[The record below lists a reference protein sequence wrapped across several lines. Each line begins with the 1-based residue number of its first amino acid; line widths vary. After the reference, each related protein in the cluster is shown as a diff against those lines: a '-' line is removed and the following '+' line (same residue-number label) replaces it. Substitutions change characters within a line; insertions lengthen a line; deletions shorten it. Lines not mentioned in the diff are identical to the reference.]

1 MQAVVSARP
10 AATATLAGR
19 AAGAVARPAPLARG
33 RAQQPQNESLW
44 QVGPRACALSAA
56 LLVSARAAS
65 RASKASR
72 QGARQR
78 TQKLARNAVEE
89 EIVFAEPQKRPK
101 VRFAPSPTGVLH
113 VGGARTALFNWLYA
127 KSVGG
132 DMVLRIED
140 TDMARSTSESE
151 AAILEGLKWCGIT
164 WDEGP
169 DCGGPAG
176 LYRCSERIDA
186 GIYED
191 KLQQLIEKGN
201 AYKCFLTSEELDD
214 MRAEAERNE
223 QAFVVQSIWASA
235 TPEQIQAKLD
245 EGAPYVYRF
254 RVPQDEEIVINDLVL
269 GEVEWSSDD
278 LGGDFVIQRS
288 SGVPMYNFGV
298 VVDDGMM
305 GITHVFRAQEHLM
318 NTPRQVLIYRA
329 LGMTPPEFGHM
340 PLILAPDRSKLS
352 KRHGAVSVG
361 DYQKQGYLASGMIN
375 YLSQLGW
382 NDGTNKE
389 IYNLDE
395 LTASFTMNRMSKTA
409 AIFDKDKFK
418 WVNGHHVRLLDDE
431 QAQDQI
437 GAILVEQGLV
447 KDKAGEFSKQASVL
461 LRDRIS
467 TLAEAGDEL
476 KSMMGFDLQAML
488 ANDDFRRWIDDGSV
502 QETAKLIAEA
512 YDAGDLDAIGED
524 PDVFKKLAK
533 KISEARGGVK
543 KKALLAPLRLCLTGV
558 DSGPDM
564 AKFFGMLK
572 LADDSVLIEHPM
584 LSERV
589 QQLKAMKVQIKV

>member
-1 MQAVVSARP
+1 
-10 AATATLAGR
+10 
-19 AAGAVARPAPLARG
+19 
-33 RAQQPQNESLW
+33 
-44 QVGPRACALSAA
+44 
-56 LLVSARAAS
+56 
-65 RASKASR
+65 
-72 QGARQR
+72 
-78 TQKLARNAVEE
+78 
-89 EIVFAEPQKRPK
+89 
-101 VRFAPSPTGVLH
+101 
-113 VGGARTALFNWLYA
+113 
-127 KSVGG
+127 
-132 DMVLRIED
+132 
-140 TDMARSTSESE
+140 
-151 AAILEGLKWCGIT
+151 
-164 WDEGP
+164 
-169 DCGGPAG
+169 
-176 LYRCSERIDA
+176 
-186 GIYED
+186 
-191 KLQQLIEKGN
+191 
-201 AYKCFLTSEELDD
+201 
-214 MRAEAERNE
+214 
-223 QAFVVQSIWASA
+223 
-235 TPEQIQAKLD
+235 
-245 EGAPYVYRF
+245 
-254 RVPQDEEIVINDLVL
+254 
-269 GEVEWSSDD
+269 
-278 LGGDFVIQRS
+278 
-288 SGVPMYNFGV
+288 MYNFGV

-395 LTASFTMNRMSKTA
+395 LTASFKMDRMSKTA

-418 WVNGHHVRLLDDE
+418 WVNGHHVRLLNDE

-437 GAILVEQGLV
+437 GAVLVEQGLV
-447 KDKAGEFSKQASVL
+447 KDKAGEFSKQASIL

-512 YDAGDLDAIGED
+512 YDAGDLDAIGQD

-589 QQLKAMKVQIKV
+589 QQLKEMKVQIKV